1 MKLSKRG
8 EYGLKAMIDLA
19 LSDSLSRVIQ
29 IKTIATREQIPVKF
43 LEQIL
48 LTLKNAGLL
57 QSKKGI
63 GGGYYLARPLSEIT
77 LGQIVRV
84 LDGTLAPIRCV
95 SKIAYEECVCSD
107 QETCGLRLA
116 MLDVRN
122 AIANI
127 LDATTLADVAARVN
141 SAKQHK
147 KIASPVKTDA
157 RTLAT

>member
-19 LSDSLSRVIQ
+19 ESAPPGGAIQ
-29 IKTIATREQIPVKF
+29 IKEIAQREQIPAKF

-57 QSKKGI
+57 QSKAGA
-63 GGGYYLARPLSEIT
+63 GGGYYLARPPAEIT

-84 LDGTLAPIRCV
+84 LDGPLAPIRCV
-95 SKIAYEECVCSD
+95 SSMAYERCVCAD
-107 QETCGLRLA
+107 EETCGLRLV

-122 AIANI
+122 AIADI
-127 LDATTLADVAARVN
+127 LDHTTLADETQRVQAARRR
-141 SAKQHK
+141 AK
-147 KIASPVKTDA
+147 
-157 RTLAT
+157 AT